1 MGKPKSHSSKAKKLA
16 KKKGLLPS
24 QQEQTYSID
33 EILSKAEEFINEYK
47 YEMAQKFCQRALEM
61 DNDNGRALELSGGL
75 LLEMGEI
82 ESARHCFGRA
92 VVVNPEEGHEK
103 YMTLAQLFTGLEAKN
118 IYVKGI
124 EVISKAIANYTPSN
138 ESGASSASSKID
150 ELRKELSTAWVA
162 MSELYMTDL
171 CDSDEAEAETEKC
184 IKEAVAADDSNPE
197 AHQALAS
204 FQLIKQDMEEAKSS
218 ISKSI
223 SLWLPQYNRMLLDGG
238 DVECE
243 LDYNTRLVTAK
254 ILIEVEDYE
263 NGVAVLEGLV
273 EEDDEVVAGWYLL
286 GWINHLKDDQSSA
299 RFYLKKAKEVH
310 VMNPTD
316 DDGIVDHIQEL
327 LTKIGEDE
335 EEEEEGG
342 STTALPN
349 ILTEQDEVAID
360 RAAHIL
366 DEEAE
371 SSSSDMED

>member
-61 DNDNGRALELSGGL
+61 DNDNARALELSGGL

-92 VVVNPEEGHEK
+92 VVVNPDVGHEK

-124 EVISKAIANYTPSN
+124 EVITKAIANLAPSN
-138 ESGASSASSKID
+138 ESGASSGASKIS
-150 ELRKELSTAWVA
+150 ELRRELSTAWVA
-162 MSELYMTDL
+162 VSELYMTDL
-171 CDSDEAEAETEKC
+171 CDSEGAEADTEKC
-184 IKEAVAADDSNPE
+184 IGEAVAADDGNPE

-204 FQLIKQDMEEAKSS
+204 FQLIKEDMEAAKNS
-218 ISKSI
+218 ICKSI
-223 SLWLPQYNRMLLDGG
+223 SLWLPQYNRMLEEGG
-238 DVECE
+238 DVECD

-263 NGVAVLEGLV
+263 NGIAVLDGLV

-286 GWINHLKDDQSSA
+286 GWINHLKEDQSSA
-299 RFYLKKAKEVH
+299 RFYLKKAKQVH
-310 VMNPTD
+310 AMNPTD

-327 LTKIGEDE
+327 LTKIGEDDE
-335 EEEEEGG
+335 DEGG
-342 STTALPN
+342 DGAALPN

-360 RAAHIL
+360 RAANIL

-371 SSSSDMED
+371 ESSSSEMED

>member
-61 DNDNGRALELSGGL
+61 DNDNARALELSGGL

-92 VVVNPEEGHEK
+92 VVVNPDVGHEK

-124 EVISKAIANYTPSN
+124 EVITKAIANLAPSN
-138 ESGASSASSKID
+138 ESGASSGGSKIS
-150 ELRKELSTAWVA
+150 ELRRELSTAWVA
-162 MSELYMTDL
+162 VSELYMTDL
-171 CDSDEAEAETEKC
+171 CDSEGAEADTEKC
-184 IKEAVAADDSNPE
+184 IGEAVAADDGNPE

-204 FQLIKQDMEEAKSS
+204 FQLIKEDMEAAKNS
-218 ISKSI
+218 ICKSI
-223 SLWLPQYNRMLLDGG
+223 SLWLPQYNRMLEEGG
-238 DVECE
+238 DVECD

-263 NGVAVLEGLV
+263 NGIAVLDGLV

-286 GWINHLKDDQSSA
+286 GWINHLKEDQSSA
-299 RFYLKKAKEVH
+299 RFYLKKAKQVH
-310 VMNPTD
+310 AMNPTD

-327 LTKIGEDE
+327 LTKIGEDDE
-335 EEEEEGG
+335 DEGG
-342 STTALPN
+342 DGAALPN

-371 SSSSDMED
+371 ESSSSEMED